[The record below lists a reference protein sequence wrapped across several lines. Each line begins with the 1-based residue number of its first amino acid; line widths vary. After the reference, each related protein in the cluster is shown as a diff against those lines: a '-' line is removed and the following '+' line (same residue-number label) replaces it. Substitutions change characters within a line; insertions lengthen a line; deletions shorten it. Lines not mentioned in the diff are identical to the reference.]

1 MKSSLFVL
9 VLLVCLAAPPALGH
23 AFQGGAGSG
32 SQGGATG
39 STQGGGGGGGG
50 GGPMTEK
57 TPFEL
62 FADKLK
68 LDSKNQLPEV
78 EKIFTGAASGALST
92 SQEMVTLRA
101 RMVEL
106 DGKTAEL
113 APVTTAFNAAAARMT
128 RAEVMA
134 FKQVQKLLKPDQAP
148 KSSDAFVLMAGLFN
162 APTPRAPRTMR
173 RGGGGQ

>member
-1 MKSSLFVL
+1 MTIGR
-9 VLLVCLAAPPALGH
+9 AN
-23 AFQGGAGSG
+23 QGGAGG
-32 SQGGATG
+32 GAQGGGSG

-50 GGPMTEK
+50 MGGGASTDP
-57 TPFEL
+57 TPFEQ
-62 FADKLK
+62 FVSKLK

-78 EKIFTGAASGALST
+78 EKTFQEAANGAYST
-92 SQEMVTLRA
+92 SQELVTLRA

-106 DGKTAEL
+106 DGKRGEL
-113 APVTTAFNAAAARMT
+113 APVTTAFSAAAARMA

-134 FKQVQKLLKPDQAP
+134 FKQVQKLLKPDQAS
-148 KSSDAFVLMAGLFN
+148 KSADAFVLMAGLFN